1 MGPNPTGWTFGLTHA
16 TVTNPAPW
24 MDGLPETLKQYGA
37 HIEQVT
43 ALPKGADILTTAPAC
58 PVAGFCMGASVYT
71 TQNHPEM
78 TPRFI
83 EALVAEYHDKLPEGV
98 GERAKASLCEHADT
112 TAYAESIAC
121 FFEQSAD

>member
-1 MGPNPTGWTFGLTHA
+1 
-16 TVTNPAPW
+16 
-24 MDGLPETLKQYGA
+24 
-37 HIEQVT
+37 
-43 ALPKGADILTTAPAC
+43 
-58 PVAGFCMGASVYT
+58 MGASVYT

-121 FFEQSAD
+121 FC